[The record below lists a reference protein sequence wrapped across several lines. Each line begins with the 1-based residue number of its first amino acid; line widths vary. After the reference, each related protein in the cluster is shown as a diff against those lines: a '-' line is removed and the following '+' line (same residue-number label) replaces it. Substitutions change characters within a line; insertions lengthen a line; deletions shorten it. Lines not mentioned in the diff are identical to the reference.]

1 MSYGFILLNALMRKS
16 KIAMTN
22 PDQEVTYMTLVNVFI
37 LKVGLEK

>member
-1 MSYGFILLNALMRKS
+1 MSYGFIVLNAVMRKS
-16 KIAMTN
+16 NIAMTN